1 MARQPPFRLPFV
13 SAAPFVCAMKSYLT
27 RAFSAV
33 AALALLI
40 AAAVSAADG
49 NYSFKVKNTTEE
61 TITKLLASTDDKNYG
76 NFDIGKGIK
85 PGETVTLV
93 WDKKTDDSDCE
104 WFFKAVFADGE
115 ESESVKFDFCEED
128 LELEF

>member
-1 MARQPPFRLPFV
+1 
-13 SAAPFVCAMKSYLT
+13 MKSYLT
-27 RAFSAV
+27 KALSM
-33 AALALLI
+33 AAAIALLI
-40 AAAVSAADG
+40 AASVSAADG
-49 NYSFKVKNTTEE
+49 NYSFKVKNTTDV
-61 TITKLLASTDDKNYG
+61 TITKLLASTDDKDYG

-93 WDKKTDDSDCE
+93 WDKSTDKSDCE

-115 ESESVKFDFCEED
+115 ESEAVSFDFCEED